1 MIDDWRATLADC
13 LRCADYTT
21 RGGMSR
27 RKARWVNALNA
38 ERFRNDDTW
47 SPSER
52 QLVYLRSIWETVLG

>member
-1 MIDDWRATLADC
+1 MSDWRELLKDC
-13 LRCADYTT
+13 LRCADYRN

-27 RKARWVNALNA
+27 RDARWVNDLNR
-38 ERFRNDDTW
+38 ERWGHDDGW